1 MSLTGAPSF
10 RLSAP
15 LTFEKWSN
23 VKKTR
28 SWGRGDWFSETFK
41 PRTEGT
47 SAEARLGLGGVGGY
61 GRGIE
66 RPGPR
71 SPIICGIPPRAR
83 PAKPVRSVEG
93 VLGNPVSPTR
103 GCPAIGPT
111 SANALSGIGGADAG
125 TAGCGAGGS
134 GRSVG

>member
-28 SWGRGDWFSETFK
+28 SWGRGDWFSEIFK

-47 SAEARLGLGGVGGY
+47 SAEARLGLGGGGGGVGGN

-71 SPIICGIPPRAR
+71 SPIICGMPPRAN
-83 PAKPVRSVEG
+83 PESSV
-93 VLGNPVSPTR
+93 SD
-103 GCPAIGPT
+103 
-111 SANALSGIGGADAG
+111 GADGPNISAG
-125 TAGCGAGGS
+125 RAGYGAAA
-134 GRSVG
+134 